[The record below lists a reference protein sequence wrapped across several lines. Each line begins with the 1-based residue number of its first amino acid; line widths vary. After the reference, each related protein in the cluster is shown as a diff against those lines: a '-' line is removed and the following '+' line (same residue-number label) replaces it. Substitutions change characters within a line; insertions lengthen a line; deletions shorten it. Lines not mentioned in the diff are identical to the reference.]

1 VTTLINKEV
10 LERDRHFIKS
20 WLDTYFDSPHR
31 DILMSHPAK
40 MEEEDYGVPSD
51 MQVGEV
57 DEEGWVRWRMLDS
70 GVTVD
75 QIDELIASYIRPGSD
90 TYSSSFSLPPLYMA
104 YLSSRYV
111 LDVYL
116 RYEGVMIELP
126 NLPSDYPLRELRN
139 LWSSWESL
147 IKAGYIPFAS
157 YEDHAGPVCWDTT
170 TCNPNDD
177 NDYAVVWFDHDILTE
192 DRPASRE
199 QIEHHAQPLFQ
210 SFREMLM
217 RSPSSTRS

>member
-1 VTTLINKEV
+1 MTTLINKEV
-10 LERDRHFIKS
+10 LERDRLFIKS

-31 DILMSHPAK
+31 DMLMSHPAK

-51 MQVGEV
+51 MQDGEV
-57 DEEGWVRWRMLDS
+57 DEEEWVRWKMLDS
-70 GVTVD
+70 KVTVD
-75 QIDELIASYIRPGSD
+75 QINELVASYVKSGSD
-90 TYSSSFSLPPLYMA
+90 THSSSFSLPPLYMA

-111 LDVYL
+111 LNVYL
-116 RYEGVMIELP
+116 RYEGFTIELP

-157 YEDHAGPVCWDTT
+157 YEDHAGPVCWDTSK
-170 TCNPNDD
+170 PNDD

-192 DRPASRE
+192 EVQPRRE
-199 QIEHHAQPLFQ
+199 QLEHYAQPLFH

>member
-1 VTTLINKEV
+1 MIDNEV
-10 LERDRHFIKS
+10 LERDRLFIKS
-20 WLDTYFDSPHR
+20 WLDTYFDSPYR

-40 MEEEDYGVPSD
+40 MEEEDYGVPAD
-51 MQVGEV
+51 MQDGEV
-57 DEEGWVRWRMLDS
+57 EEEGWVRWIMLDS
-70 GVTVD
+70 EVTVE
-75 QIDELIASYIRPGSD
+75 QINELAASYIKPGSD

-111 LDVYL
+111 LNVYL
-116 RYEGVMIELP
+116 RYEGFIIELP

-139 LWSSWESL
+139 LWSSSESL

-157 YEDHAGPVCWDTT
+157 YEDHAGPVCWDTSK
-170 TCNPNDD
+170 PNDD
-177 NDYAVVWFDHDILTE
+177 KDYAVVWFDHDILTE
-192 DRPASRE
+192 EGQTSRNQLE
-199 QIEHHAQPLFQ
+199 AYAQPLFH